1 MMKKLMGIMLSV
13 ILLVGAASC
22 AAALDGITVVSREDG
37 SGTRGAFIELFKVEV
52 KNDAGEKIDQTY
64 EEALIASTTG
74 VMLSTVAGNPN
85 SIGYVSLGSLSDTV
99 KSVKIDGVAA
109 TVEGVKSGEYKVA
122 RPFNIATVGELKAL
136 AQDFVNFIL
145 SENGQQVVEAN
156 HYVRAS
162 EAPAYSGTPTS
173 GSIVVAGS
181 SSVTPLMEKL
191 KEAYLLVNP
200 EAVIDIQMS
209 DSTTGINAALDGI
222 ADIGMASRAL
232 KDSELEKGAAPTVI
246 AMDGLAVIVNKEN
259 AIENLSAETVRQ
271 IFTGEVTDWN
281 AIG

>member
-1 MMKKLMGIMLSV
+1 MKKLMGIMLSV

>member
-1 MMKKLMGIMLSV
+1 MKKLMGIMLSV

-99 KSVKIDGVAA
+99 KAVKIDGVAA

-162 EAPAYSGTPTS
+162 EAPAYSGAPTS